1 MKFSIG
7 KFFAWILV
15 GLLLIGLLGFGIT
28 DVLVGR
34 SNSNLATVGES
45 KITSQDFVR
54 VFQQDLSY
62 YSEQIGKD
70 ISIEEAKSLGIPQIS
85 LGKLINSELIS
96 QKLKQFGI
104 SRGDKAVSEVI
115 LKDKAF
121 QDLSGKFSKDIY
133 QSALNRAGIE
143 LEEYENSIRDELSS
157 SILQN
162 LTASSIIS
170 NNTMSEL
177 LAKFILEKR
186 SGYIVNMDLSDTID
200 QYFFSESV
208 LREYFNDNEESFRVP
223 DTSIISYA
231 TISAEDFVE
240 KISLSEDEIIQ
251 FYKTNVEKISRD
263 AQFDLDRIIYESNA
277 LAVDALT
284 RITIGQSTF
293 KEEGAIL
300 GLAEKDLN
308 LGTLYKNEIASVAR
322 SQIQESREG
331 DIIGPI
337 KIPLG
342 YAVYRVN
349 TVQPE
354 FKPTLEELR
363 NEITRALS
371 LQKGQESLDSIYD
384 QINEEIAAG
393 ANFLDLQRIAPFT
406 VSKINYN
413 INSDLPNILDNPES
427 KAFLSSLE
435 EYPSDLIQLPSGTL
449 ITAKLEE
456 QKESFIPNFSELK
469 NKISDKLALIKINEL
484 LVNQANIIKDEIIR
498 GIYPSAN
505 SSEYTLEQFTDINRS
520 FSSPT
525 ISIDV
530 VREIFKIEKKDS
542 KENVAIYSMVN
553 DGIMKLILLEKISE
567 LDETNPA
574 LSQLI
579 SSIEVNLS
587 NQLNNDVFT
596 YFLNSLRDN
605 IKININNNAIEN
617 TLSRFE

>member
-34 SNSNLATVGES
+34 SNSNLATVGDS

-157 SILQN
+157 SILLN

-208 LREYFNDNEESFRVP
+208 LREYFNNNEESFRVP

-240 KISLSEDEIIQ
+240 KINLSEDEIIQ

-293 KEEGAIL
+293 NEEGAIL

-363 NEITRALS
+363 NEITKVLS

-393 ANFLDLQRIAPFT
+393 ANFLDLQRIAPFE

-435 EYPSDLIQLPSGTL
+435 EYPSDLIQLPSGTM

-484 LVNQANIIKDEIIR
+484 LVNQANIIKDEIKS
-498 GIYPSAN
+498 GIYPSAT

-530 VREIFKIEKKDS
+530 VREIFKIEKKNS

-553 DGIMKLILLEKISE
+553 DGIMKLIVLEKISE